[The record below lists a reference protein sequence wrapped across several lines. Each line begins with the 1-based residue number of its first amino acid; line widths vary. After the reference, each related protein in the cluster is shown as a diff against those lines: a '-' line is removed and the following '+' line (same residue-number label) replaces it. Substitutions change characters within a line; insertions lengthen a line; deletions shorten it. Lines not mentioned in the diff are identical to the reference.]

1 MGLAFRVGRE
11 PVQFHVAAPTGHVLD
26 NGRCSALLA
35 NAVRRVLSEEGHV
48 NAVTWCAVALMGTA
62 PIAVSVWQR
71 RAPQDVRFF
80 MAWGAAHT
88 PALLGIAAALRG
100 SPTIV
105 MWLGVLLTIGL
116 VLSAA

>member
-1 MGLAFRVGRE
+1 
-11 PVQFHVAAPTGHVLD
+11 
-26 NGRCSALLA
+26 
-35 NAVRRVLSEEGHV
+35 
-48 NAVTWCAVALMGTA
+48 
-62 PIAVSVWQR
+62 
-71 RAPQDVRFF
+71 